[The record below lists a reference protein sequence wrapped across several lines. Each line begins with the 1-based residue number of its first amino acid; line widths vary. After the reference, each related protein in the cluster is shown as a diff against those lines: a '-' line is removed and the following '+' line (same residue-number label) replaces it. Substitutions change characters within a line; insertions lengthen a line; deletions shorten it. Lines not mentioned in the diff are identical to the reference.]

1 VTVNRETLQV
11 DILIVGGGPAGMSA
25 ALRLAQLQKEKGG
38 EPLAIAVLEKARE
51 TGTHMLSGALLDP
64 STLKDL
70 IPDFKAMGAPLAC
83 EAESDD
89 IYFLTRAGKVRLPVT
104 PPFFQ
109 NHGNYLISLNTFV
122 KWLGGLVEAEGID
135 VFTGF
140 PATEVLFDGQN
151 VVGVRTGDR
160 GIDKHGRKKSTFEPG
175 VDIRAK
181 VTIFTDGVRGN
192 LTKSLVRQL
201 GLDEGRSP
209 QTFAIGIKELWEVP
223 AGRTQPGRVVHTMG
237 YPLKN
242 EEFGGAFMYT
252 LPGNVVS
259 LGLVTGLDYK
269 DPMFDPHVAF
279 QHVKRHPL
287 FASILEGGQLIRYGA
302 KALPEGGWYTIPRTY
317 AAGALIA
324 GDAAGFMNS
333 LRLKGIHLAMRTG
346 MFAAETAFEAVRKGD
361 TSEAA
366 MKAYDD
372 RIQAGPVRKELYPV
386 RNVHQAFSYG
396 SFAGAA
402 FTGLSLV
409 TRGWWFK
416 DPMPAHGGWT
426 RMQKLADYYKDARPD
441 PGATMNPVKIDRRLT
456 FDRLTNVHYSG
467 TRHPEDQPSHLVV
480 HDASVCAT
488 RCREEFGNPCIRFC
502 PANVY
507 EMVDAGEGTKKL
519 QINASNCVHC
529 KTCDIMDPYQIIDWV
544 PPEGGGGPSYE
555 GM

>member
-1 VTVNRETLQV
+1 MAERETLEV
-11 DILIVGGGPAGMSA
+11 DVLIVGGGAAGMSA

-51 TGTHMLSGALLDP
+51 AGAHMLSGALLDP

-70 IPDFKAMGAPLAC
+70 IPDFKEKGAPLIC
-83 EAESDD
+83 EAQRDD
-89 IYFLTRAGKVRLPVT
+89 IYVLTRTASLRLPIT

-109 NHGNYLISLNTFV
+109 NHGNYIISLNAFV
-122 KWLGGLVEAEGID
+122 KWMGGLVEAEGID

-140 PATEVLFDGQN
+140 PATEVLFEGDA

-160 GIDKHGRKKSTFEPG
+160 GIDKHGQKKSTFEPG
-175 VDIRAK
+175 VDIRAR
-181 VTIFTDGVRGN
+181 VTIFADGVRGN

-209 QTFAIGIKELWEVP
+209 QVYAIGIKELWEVP
-223 AGRTQPGRVVHTMG
+223 AGRTEPGRVVHTMG
-237 YPLKN
+237 YPLKT

-259 LGLVTGLDYK
+259 LGLVTGLDYR

-279 QHVKRHPL
+279 QHMKRHPL
-287 FASILEGGQLIRYGA
+287 FASVLEGGQLIRYGA
-302 KALPEGGWYTIPRTY
+302 KALPEGGWYTIPKVY

-333 LRLKGIHLAMRTG
+333 VRLKGIHLAMRTG
-346 MFAAETAFEAVRKGD
+346 MFAAETAFAAVRAGD

-372 RIQAGPVRKELYPV
+372 RIQASAVRRELYPV

-402 FTGLSLV
+402 FAGLSLV

-416 DPMPAHGGWT
+416 DPLPAHAGWT

-441 PGATMNPVKIDRRLT
+441 PESTVNPVKIDRQLT
-456 FDRLTNVHYSG
+456 FDRLTGVHYSG
-467 TRHPEDQPSHLVV
+467 TRHPEDQPSHLIV

-507 EMVDAGEGTKKL
+507 EMVDAGDGTKKL
-519 QINASNCVHC
+519 QINPSNCVHC

>member
-1 VTVNRETLQV
+1 VAERETLEV
-11 DILIVGGGPAGMSA
+11 DVLIVGGGPAGMSA

-51 TGTHMLSGALLDP
+51 AGAHMLSGALLDP
-64 STLKDL
+64 STLRDL
-70 IPDFKAMGAPLAC
+70 VPDFKEKGAPLAC
-83 EAESDD
+83 EAVRDD
-89 IYFLTRAGKVRLPVT
+89 IYFLTRAGKVRLPIT

-109 NHGNYLISLNTFV
+109 NHGNYIISLNKFV

-140 PATEVLFDGQN
+140 PATEVIFDGDS

-160 GIDKHGRKKSTFEPG
+160 GIDKHGKKKSTFEPG

-209 QTFAIGIKELWEVP
+209 QVYAIGIKELWEVP

-237 YPLKN
+237 YPLKT

-252 LPGNVVS
+252 LPDNVVS
-259 LGLVTGLDYK
+259 LGLVTGLDYR

-287 FASILEGGQLIRYGA
+287 FASVLEGGQLIRYGA
-302 KALPEGGWYTIPRTY
+302 KALPEGGWYTIPKTY
-317 AAGALIA
+317 ASGALIA

-333 LRLKGIHLAMRTG
+333 VRLKGIHLAMRTG
-346 MFAAETAFEAVRKGD
+346 MFAADTAFEAVRKGD

-372 RIQAGPVRKELYPV
+372 RIQGSAVRKELYPV

-396 SFAGAA
+396 SFAGRSWPP
-402 FTGLSLV
+402 TTR
-409 TRGWWFK
+409 TRG
-416 DPMPAHGGWT
+416 PIPS
-426 RMQKLADYYKDARPD
+426 
-441 PGATMNPVKIDRRLT
+441 RR
-456 FDRLTNVHYSG
+456 
-467 TRHPEDQPSHLVV
+467 
-480 HDASVCAT
+480 
-488 RCREEFGNPCIRFC
+488 
-502 PANVY
+502 
-507 EMVDAGEGTKKL
+507 
-519 QINASNCVHC
+519 
-529 KTCDIMDPYQIIDWV
+529 
-544 PPEGGGGPSYE
+544 
-555 GM
+555 